1 MTESLHENLIGE
13 DLRFAHPKWGEIYV
27 RNKRPADVTSFAPD
41 RIVVLQHGATYG
53 STAFDVPVGG
63 LSWMDYLAARG
74 FDTYCLDLPGYG
86 RSARPPQMSEPAEE
100 IRPLCGLRM
109 RRNALASSATA
120 SARGATFRES
130 A

>member
-53 STAFDVPVGG
+53 KWQPFWQL
-63 LSWMDYLAARG
+63 LSQAK
-74 FDTYCLDLPGYG
+74 
-86 RSARPPQMSEPAEE
+86 
-100 IRPLCGLRM
+100 
-109 RRNALASSATA
+109 
-120 SARGATFRES
+120 
-130 A
+130 